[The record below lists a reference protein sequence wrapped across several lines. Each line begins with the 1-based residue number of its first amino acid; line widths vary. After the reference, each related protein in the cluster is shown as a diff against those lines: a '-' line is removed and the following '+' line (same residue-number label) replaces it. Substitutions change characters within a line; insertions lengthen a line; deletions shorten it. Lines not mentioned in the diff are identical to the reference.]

1 MKVTHKGEQPAKVS
15 AEKAVIGNG
24 LMMTGKL
31 MVSIHPAVFVT
42 ISVVL
47 KVESLGKICDGFCWV
62 ENGEPSPKFHDQ
74 FVITPVVG
82 TDTSFKMVGEP
93 KQVGTEVKFATG
105 KVFTKTG
112 IVAKFTQPFEET
124 QIKVTLKVPEVVY

>member
-31 MVSIHPAVFVT
+31 MVSIHPAVLVM

-47 KVESLGKICDGFCWV
+47 KVESLGKYAMGF
-62 ENGEPSPKFHDQ
+62 
-74 FVITPVVG
+74 VG
-82 TDTSFKMVGEP
+82 LILANRHQSSTTN
-93 KQVGTEVKFATG
+93 
-105 KVFTKTG
+105 
-112 IVAKFTQPFEET
+112 
-124 QIKVTLKVPEVVY
+124 L